1 MADSRGDTPLMIA
14 CKNPGGK
21 RDLITML
28 ITAGA
33 NLEKINNYGYGM
45 TALMYLARNGY
56 TGLMKLLIK
65 DGADMNIKDAQGRTA
80 LDILKEF
87 HPEKYD
93 KWIKRATI
101 KAKKKTLKRED
112 STRSIGCAP
121 DFNI

>member
-1 MADSRGDTPLMIA
+1 
-14 CKNPGGK
+14 
-21 RDLITML
+21 ML

-33 NLEKINNYGYGM
+33 NLEKINNCGM

-80 LDILKEF
+80 FNILKEF